1 MKPIYRASLIRILWI
16 VMILGTAALVIS
28 AVESTNDS
36 RIQSVDIQ
44 IEPILNGNFLINEK
58 DIQNVI
64 KDAFDSDLIGEKV
77 AEINVERLELE
88 LEAEPFVLDAETYI
102 NAKEEIKI
110 SIRQRQP
117 ILRIIDKN
125 GSDYYLDKLGVKMK
139 PSSNYTARV
148 VVVTGDLPPFTDDYL
163 QREKHFLN
171 DLFELVNFILK
182 DELLKPLVE
191 QIHVSNKQFTL
202 VPKIGDH
209 KIRLGGLKDL
219 EDKVERLKIFYK
231 EGMSRTGWQRYK
243 ELDLR
248 YKGQVIGRK

>member
-1 MKPIYRASLIRILWI
+1 MKKVYQASLVRILWI
-16 VMILGTAALVIS
+16 MMILGTAALVIS

-36 RIQSVDIQ
+36 RTQAVIID
-44 IEPILNGNFLINEK
+44 IEPILNGKYLINDDDVK
-58 DIQNVI
+58 AIIYN
-64 KDAFDSDLIGEKV
+64 AFDSDLIGLKV
-77 AEINVERLELE
+77 SEIDVERLEVE

-102 NAKEEIKI
+102 NAKEEINI
-110 SIRQRQP
+110 VLRQREP

-125 GSDYYLDKLGVKMK
+125 NLDYYLDKSGVKMK
-139 PSSNYTARV
+139 PSKHYTARV
-148 VVVTGDLPPFTDDYL
+148 VVVTGDLPAYTNDYL
-163 QREKHFLN
+163 QREDHIMS
-171 DLFELVNFILK
+171 DLFKLVNFILK

-191 QIHVSNKQFTL
+191 QVHVSKNQFTL
-202 VPKIGDH
+202 VPKIGDQ
-209 KIRLGGLKDL
+209 KIRLGGIKDL